1 MGALFSRTP
10 SVQPDLRGR
19 VLMVTGA
26 NRGIGFQTAKQLYKL
41 GGTVYLGARTE
52 ENARRAIERI
62 RAEVQSDS
70 RSCCGSGIKLG
81 SDVTAGELKWFPLD
95 LSSVAKA
102 RESAE
107 WFLGEEE
114 RLDVIVNNACLGDAP
129 FEVNEDGVENM
140 MAINHVGHFVLTTT
154 LLDLMKRTSER
165 SGADVRIVNVS
176 STVHGMWGK
185 GTQIS
190 FSDPTEFSKPFPAK
204 NPDSWKNILT
214 RYSRTKLANILFT
227 KELQRRLD
235 KEDSGIITVSIHPG
249 YVATEAAKV
258 ATSKMPFLGLISNV
272 LVKLFFIDEA
282 SGARNSVYAAAHPRI
297 RVEAESFKGQFM
309 TPVGKVM
316 QPSALAQDEDLSK
329 DLWTLTEGIVERR
342 MGP

>member
-1 MGALFSRTP
+1 MGVLFSRVP

-26 NRGIGFQTAKQLYKL
+26 NRGIGFETAKQLYKL

-62 RAEVQSDS
+62 RVQVHSASKPGDDG
-70 RSCCGSGIKLG
+70 RE
-81 SDVTAGELKWFPLD
+81 GELKWFPLD
-95 LSSVAKA
+95 LSTVAKA
-102 RESAE
+102 QESAE
-107 WFLGEEE
+107 WFLEREE

-129 FEVNEDGVENM
+129 FELNEDGVENM
-140 MAINHVGHFVLTTT
+140 IAINHVGHFVLTTT
-154 LLDLMKRTSER
+154 LLDLMKRTSQR
-165 SGADVRIVNVS
+165 SGADVRIVNVA

-185 GTQIS
+185 ETKIS

-235 KEDSGIITVSIHPG
+235 KEDSGIIALSIHPG

-258 ATSKMPFLGLISNV
+258 ATSKMPILGLISTV

-282 SGARNSVYAAAHPRI
+282 SGARNSVYAAAHPRV
-297 RVEAESFKGQFM
+297 RVEAELFKGQFM
-309 TPVGKVM
+309 VPVGKVRC
-316 QPSALAQDEDLSK
+316 PSALALDETLAR
-329 DLWTLTEGIVERR
+329 DLWVLTEGIVERR
-342 MGP
+342 VEP